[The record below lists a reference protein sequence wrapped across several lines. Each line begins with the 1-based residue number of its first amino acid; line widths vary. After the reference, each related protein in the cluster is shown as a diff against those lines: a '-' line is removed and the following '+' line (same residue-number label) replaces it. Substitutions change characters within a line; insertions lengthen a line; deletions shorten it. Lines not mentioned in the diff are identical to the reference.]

1 MAIYEVIGIGISLA
15 MDALGIS
22 LCIGLNGN
30 IKRNEKIQYILL
42 FSFFQFLM
50 LFIGGKGGY
59 YFDNYVV
66 SISEKFGAGV
76 IIGVGILMVIDG
88 IRKKNSF
95 SFERQKIKLLL
106 SISVSIDAVVI
117 GFAVMNHVGKTINLF
132 MNATL
137 VGIITAFLCTVAF
150 FISRIIRRID
160 FVSKFANYLGGIF
173 LIIFGINMLL

>member
-22 LCIGLNGN
+22 LGIGLNGN

-106 SISVSIDAVVI
+106 SITYI
-117 GFAVMNHVGKTINLF
+117 
-132 MNATL
+132 
-137 VGIITAFLCTVAF
+137 
-150 FISRIIRRID
+150 
-160 FVSKFANYLGGIF
+160 
-173 LIIFGINMLL
+173 